1 MICEGSSIQ
10 HVSGPQTHLSSHDL
24 LCIIAAEFLASSFE
38 LALGLQRNLQQDPY
52 FTNSGV
58 DEVEKLWSQKA
69 DVPEVVTGTPE
80 KRSAQ
85 DHDDLRKRYLTPLG

>member
-1 MICEGSSIQ
+1 
-10 HVSGPQTHLSSHDL
+10 LSSWHV
-24 LCIIAAEFLASSFE
+24 SSFE
-38 LALGLQRNLQQDPY
+38 LGLGLQRNLQQDPY